1 MLTYGPEFKASD
13 LWTKR
18 IGPSHI
24 AGSSNQTLCGLPML
38 GNNYSKYVDLNN
50 CSICTECLKLYHSKN

>member
-1 MLTYGPEFKASD
+1 MLTYGPAFKASD

-24 AGSSNQTLCGLPML
+24 AGSSGKTLCDLPML

-50 CSICTECLKLYHSKN
+50 CSICAECLKLYHSKN